1 MTATTKHTLRKYH
14 IGDERVSITLPAI
27 PGVTVT
33 GDRDETAPRTM
44 TVRSTIERQAPRGIA
59 LSAMARRR
67 VEMFRQAL
75 REARNAEGI
84 P

>member
-44 TVRSTIERQAPRGIA
+44 TVRSTIGGIA

-84 P
+84 PE